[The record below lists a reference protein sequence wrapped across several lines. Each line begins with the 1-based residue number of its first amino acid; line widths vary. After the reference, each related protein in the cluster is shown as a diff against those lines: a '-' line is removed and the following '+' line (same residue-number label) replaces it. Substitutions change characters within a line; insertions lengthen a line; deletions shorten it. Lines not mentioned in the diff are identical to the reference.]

1 MSVTEKMLQAKVDE
15 INRSTGQELEPWT
28 RQPDGTLKANVGTYV
43 LDWCYG
49 GVRLSQM
56 RNAGGAQHDLTV
68 RGTKPETLRAM
79 KGFLAGLY
87 VGYDMW
93 MKYNQTHSLPIPNNP
108 IS

>member
-43 LDWCYG
+43 LDWCFG

-56 RNAGGAQHDLTV
+56 HNAGGAQHDLTV
-68 RGTKPETLRAM
+68 RGTNRETMRSLRA
-79 KGFLAGLY
+79 FLEGLCTAY
-87 VGYDMW
+87 GIW
-93 MKYNQTHSLPIPNNP
+93 MKYNQTHSLPIPNTP
-108 IS
+108 TS